1 MLNKESEEI
10 IRKYQKT
17 AISKNQPV
25 TVFLTSSNRS
35 EFIYHAISSILNQD
49 YNNFCFVILDNFSD
63 DGTEEII
70 KSFKDERMF
79 FLQRT
84 STLEKPNFMFAFS
97 ICVTEYIVIFHD
109 DDIVEKNYLSVM
121 LPVIEQSDIQLLSPS
136 SNILNQSGK
145 IIRKPLNPSRIY
157 LNDSYLKSF
166 IKRDKKMA
174 ILCFPANMYQTNFY
188 RNMNDY
194 LKAVEA
200 GPASDQYLILQTERN
215 GGKIQVIPDRL
226 INYRVHKNQSSSQMS
241 GMMEL
246 QLIRFLMQDNYY
258 KEKIIKYKK
267 YFYKYLLSAY
277 KALAINYSRNRD
289 ESVRNCLKMEKNFYS
304 GLGWKCRMVCL
315 AYNISYYFFSI
326 TIAPYAAWLRWK
338 RKDE

>member
-1 MLNKESEEI
+1 MLNKESEKI

-63 DGTEEII
+63 DGT
-70 KSFKDERMF
+70 
-79 FLQRT
+79 

-136 SNILNQSGK
+136 SSILNQSGK

-194 LKAVEA
+194 LKVVEA
-200 GPASDQYLILQTERN
+200 GPASDQYLILQTEHR
-215 GGKIQVIPDRL
+215 
-226 INYRVHKNQSSSQMS
+226 
-241 GMMEL
+241 
-246 QLIRFLMQDNYY
+246 
-258 KEKIIKYKK
+258 
-267 YFYKYLLSAY
+267 
-277 KALAINYSRNRD
+277 
-289 ESVRNCLKMEKNFYS
+289 
-304 GLGWKCRMVCL
+304 
-315 AYNISYYFFSI
+315 
-326 TIAPYAAWLRWK
+326 
-338 RKDE
+338 